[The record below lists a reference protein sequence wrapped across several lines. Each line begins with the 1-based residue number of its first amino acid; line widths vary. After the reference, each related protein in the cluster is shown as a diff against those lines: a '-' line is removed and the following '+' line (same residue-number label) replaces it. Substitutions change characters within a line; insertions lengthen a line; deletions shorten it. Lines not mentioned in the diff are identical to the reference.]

1 MALAWPFFALLQ
13 RRSNSGGL
21 QAAAAADR
29 QLARVDARSQRAKVP
44 SFTMFYHVLSKI
56 KLSFGASWQCLPGL
70 LGYIWDL
77 I

>member
-1 MALAWPFFALLQ
+1 MGYKQLPPLIA
-13 RRSNSGGL
+13 NSRGS
-21 QAAAAADR
+21 
-29 QLARVDARSQRAKVP
+29 DARSQRAKVP